1 MKYIFLLVLLT
12 FLTNTLAQSE
22 NLGNE
27 VKLNMNNKLESN
39 FDKKFAED
47 LRRSMKKYI
56 EKAKIKSK
64 GKTNSNY
71 EIESK
76 GLIIGDI
83 EHMSPYS
90 NNVDSSLKIKP

>member
-1 MKYIFLLVLLT
+1 MKFIFLLVLIAFT
-12 FLTNTLAQSE
+12 TNILAQSE
-22 NLGNE
+22 NLENV
-27 VKLNMNNKLESN
+27 VKLTMDNKLESS

-56 EKAKIKSK
+56 EKARIKSK

-71 EIESK
+71 EMDSN
-76 GLIIGDI
+76 GLMVGDI

-90 NNVDSSLKIKP
+90 NK